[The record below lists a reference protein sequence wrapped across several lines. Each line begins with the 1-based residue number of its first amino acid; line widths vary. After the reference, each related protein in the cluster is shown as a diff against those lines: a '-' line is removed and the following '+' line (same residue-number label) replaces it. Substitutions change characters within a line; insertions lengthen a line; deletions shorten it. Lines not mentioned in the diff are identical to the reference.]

1 MYISELIKD
10 EYKEW
15 EAGQIILISAPTG
28 SGKSNFIFDK
38 LLELAICR
46 RKKILYLVNR
56 RILKMQ
62 LDSLLERDIN
72 EKIYEKFRNYE
83 IDLEDYINIKTY
95 QWIEEKILTESLHDD
110 VIKNLANYDIVV
122 YDECHY
128 FYADAT
134 FNTNT
139 EISFQILEGVFR
151 YKLKIFMSATMEKV
165 KKFIKSY
172 AELEVDQGQR
182 IYWEINRPKTEYS
195 KRMYKWGMKN
205 IAEYTVPTD
214 YSYIKLHSFSNYIDL
229 VKIVNNNQ
237 DDEKWLI
244 FIDSIKDG
252 NRLKD
257 GLIESGIP
265 KEDVVFIDA
274 DYKKDI
280 SASNSVNSI
289 TKNNLVEEKI
299 VITTPVLDNGIT
311 LQDEELRNLVIFS
324 DTQESFIQM
333 LGRKRS
339 DGKSVNLYICR
350 RSSAF
355 FSKRYEHC
363 NEVLKIYNSLEKIFK
378 RIYPIDMKC
387 PQWPRGGIPFLN
399 YCKRSK
405 YDFCVSN
412 DTLKFH
418 QRIMNEI
425 NNDNIYCKAK
435 TFLYSLGGLYAVNS
449 FSIDQYKDRA
459 IYYGKMRDKL
469 KEDSEAFIKQ
479 QMAWLKLEEVEDFKK
494 IGQKEYEVN
503 RKSLCEKIEVLF
515 KESLEEVCLDRE
527 GNLSLKKDASKEL
540 KYFLQRYEKESE
552 KLKQMGQNDHAIT
565 SVIFNRI
572 MQEAGLPYIMEKKGR
587 SEFKIRKI
595 KTSEPIS
602 KV

>member
-62 LDSLLERDIN
+62 LDSFLERDIN

-182 IYWEINRPKTEYS
+182 IYWEINRPETEYS

-214 YSYIKLHSFSNYIDL
+214 YSYIKLHSFSDNIDL

-252 NRLKD
+252 NGLKD

-299 VITTPVLDNGIT
+299 VITTPVLDN
-311 LQDEELRNLVIFS
+311 
-324 DTQESFIQM
+324 
-333 LGRKRS
+333 
-339 DGKSVNLYICR
+339 
-350 RSSAF
+350 
-355 FSKRYEHC
+355 
-363 NEVLKIYNSLEKIFK
+363 
-378 RIYPIDMKC
+378 
-387 PQWPRGGIPFLN
+387 
-399 YCKRSK
+399 
-405 YDFCVSN
+405 
-412 DTLKFH
+412 
-418 QRIMNEI
+418 
-425 NNDNIYCKAK
+425 
-435 TFLYSLGGLYAVNS
+435 
-449 FSIDQYKDRA
+449 
-459 IYYGKMRDKL
+459 
-469 KEDSEAFIKQ
+469 
-479 QMAWLKLEEVEDFKK
+479 
-494 IGQKEYEVN
+494 
-503 RKSLCEKIEVLF
+503 
-515 KESLEEVCLDRE
+515 
-527 GNLSLKKDASKEL
+527 
-540 KYFLQRYEKESE
+540 
-552 KLKQMGQNDHAIT
+552 
-565 SVIFNRI
+565 
-572 MQEAGLPYIMEKKGR
+572 
-587 SEFKIRKI
+587 
-595 KTSEPIS
+595 
-602 KV
+602 